1 MPEPFSGNKR
11 KVGNPVSNL
20 VTYFSLLKPVKWQF
34 TGALACGLIYAA
46 TSGFGLPFILDRI
59 LPQLYGQNELTPAQL
74 FMAVAQIPL
83 IFAFRAAGGF
93 SNQYLVE
100 YCGTRLLA
108 QLRQQVFDKLQVLH
122 LAFFAKRDSGDLLSR
137 IMNDTDIVQK
147 AVMKVANDLI
157 VQPVILISALG
168 FVTWMA
174 FNREGI
180 GLILLFL
187 LMVPACVFP
196 IRIMAR
202 KLHQRARQMQKQMGA
217 VTECVRENLGATRE
231 IRAFNL
237 EARESSR
244 FKHFLNE
251 FLRFHLKVEKYL
263 KAISPSIEFISSVG
277 IALAIFY
284 GRLAGITFLDIGPLI
299 VALYFAYDPIKKL
312 GVVNGEIR
320 KGLASIERVEEIL
333 KEPIL
338 IVDRPD
344 AQAVTEAR
352 GNLEF
357 IDVSFSYGDGPVLK
371 EINCTL
377 AENCVYALVGPSGAG
392 KSTFASLLPRFHEP
406 TSGRVALD
414 GLDIRDIKISDL
426 RRQIAFVPQDPVLF
440 DDTIV
445 ENILVSRPDATHQEA
460 EEAARRAFAH
470 PFIVA
475 FEAGYATVVGDRG
488 ARLSGGQLQRIA
500 LARAFLKNAPIL
512 ILDEATSALDSE
524 SEEVIQKALDY
535 LVKDKTVL
543 IIAHRFSTIHMAG
556 RILVFQNGRIVAMG
570 SHDELLDSCDVYT
583 QLYRRQML
591 P

>member
-20 VTYFSLLKPVKWQF
+20 VTYFSLLKSVKWQF
-34 TGALACGLIYAA
+34 AGALACGLIYAA

-59 LPQLYGQNELTPAQL
+59 LPKLYGPNELTPAQL

-137 IMNDTDIVQK
+137 TMNDTDIVQK

-174 FNREGI
+174 FNRAGI

-251 FLRFHLKVEKYL
+251 FLRYHLKVEKYL

-333 KEPIL
+333 KEPVL
-338 IVDRPD
+338 IMDRPD

-352 GNLEF
+352 GHIEF
-357 IDVSFSYGDGPVLK
+357 VDVSFSYGDGPVLK

-392 KSTFASLLPRFHEP
+392 KSTFASLLPRFYEP

-414 GLDIRDIKISDL
+414 GRDIRDIKISDL

-475 FEAGYATVVGDRG
+475 FEAGYTTVVGDRG

-524 SEEVIQKALDY
+524 SEEVIQRALEY

-543 IIAHRFSTIHMAG
+543 IIAHRFSTIHMAE

-570 SHDELLDSCDVYT
+570 SHDELLNSCDVYT
-583 QLYRRQML
+583 QLYRKQML

>member
-1 MPEPFSGNKR
+1 MPEPFSGNES

-20 VTYFSLLKPVKWQF
+20 VTYFGLLKSVKWQF
-34 TGALACGLIYAA
+34 AGALACGLIYAA

-59 LPQLYGQNELTPAQL
+59 LPQLYGPNELTPAQL

-137 IMNDTDIVQK
+137 TMNDTDIVQK

-217 VTECVRENLGATRE
+217 VTECVRENLGAARE

-320 KGLASIERVEEIL
+320 KGMASIERVEGIL
-333 KEPIL
+333 KEPVL
-338 IVDRPD
+338 IMDRPD

-352 GNLEF
+352 GHLEF
-357 IDVSFSYGDGPVLK
+357 VDVSFSYGDGPVLK

-392 KSTFASLLPRFHEP
+392 KSTFASLLPRFYEP

-414 GLDIRDIKISDL
+414 GRDIRDIKISDL
-426 RRQIAFVPQDPVLF
+426 RRQVAFVPQDPVLF

-445 ENILVSRPDATHQEA
+445 ENILVSRPEATHQEA

-524 SEEVIQKALDY
+524 SEEVIQRALEN

-570 SHDELLDSCDVYT
+570 SHDELLNSCEVYT
-583 QLYRRQML
+583 QLYRKQML